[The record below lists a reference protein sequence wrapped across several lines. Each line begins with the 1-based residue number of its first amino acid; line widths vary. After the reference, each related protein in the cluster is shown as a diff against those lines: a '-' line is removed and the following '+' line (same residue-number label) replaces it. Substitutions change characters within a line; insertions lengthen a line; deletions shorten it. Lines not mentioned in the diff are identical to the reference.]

1 VTLHVRTTGRDG
13 PLVDGVLGAISVHA
27 LGIGAE
33 LVEEP
38 DVESAVVVLGGAVD
52 WAGEP
57 LGPGDGVHGRCRVT
71 ATAADTRVLVLH
83 GRHATPDRKGVRWH
97 YAPARG
103 TDDRLLRA
111 EGGFTDMGVRWL
123 ATADTVGAR
132 GLVVATSTFEPG
144 GHHGLHRHPHADE
157 FFLVLRG
164 GGHHLAPDGPIRLDP
179 GDLVHVPAGE
189 PHGYRTDPGTVTT
202 ALYGYLGAGSLD
214 QAGYELELELEL
226 DEGGGR

>member
-1 VTLHVRTTGRDG
+1 VTLHVHTTGREG
-13 PLVDGVLGAISVHA
+13 LLVDEGMGTISVHA
-27 LGIGAE
+27 LAVGAE
-33 LVEEP
+33 LVEESP
-38 DVESAVVVLGGAVD
+38 VESAVVVLGGAVD
-52 WAGEP
+52 WDGEP
-57 LGPGDGVHGRCRVT
+57 LGPGDGVYGRCGVT
-71 ATAADTRVLVLH
+71 ATATDTRVLVLH
-83 GRHATPDRKGVRWH
+83 SRHVTPDRKGVGWH

-123 ATADTVGAR
+123 ATTDTVGAT

-144 GHHGLHRHPHADE
+144 GHHGSHRHPHADE
-157 FFLVLRG
+157 FFLVLTG
-164 GGHHLAPDGPIRLDP
+164 GGHHLAPGGPIRMDP

-214 QAGYELELELEL
+214 QAGYELEH
-226 DEGGGR
+226 EGGGR

>member
-1 VTLHVRTTGRDG
+1 MTLHVRTAGRDG
-13 PLVDGVLGAISVHA
+13 LVVEAGLGTISVHP
-27 LGIGAE
+27 LEIGAD

-38 DVESAVVVLGGAVD
+38 DAESAVVVLSGAASWD
-52 WAGEP
+52 GEP
-57 LGPGDGVHGRCRVT
+57 LGPGDGVHGPCRLT
-71 ATAADTRVLVLH
+71 ATAAGTGVLVLH
-83 GRHATPDRKGVRWH
+83 SRHVAPDRKGVRWH

-123 ATADTVGAR
+123 ATTDTVGTS
-132 GLVVATSTFEPG
+132 GIVVATSTFEPG
-144 GHHGLHRHPHADE
+144 GHHELHRHPDADE
-157 FFLVLRG
+157 FFLVLAG
-164 GGHHLAPDGPIRLDP
+164 GGHHFAPGGPIRMDP

-214 QAGYELELELEL
+214 QAGYEL
-226 DEGGGR
+226 DEGGAR